1 MTDRTIKTIEADLDA
16 KRAQLEDGMANMRD
30 KLQPEALLEAGK
42 DAANTH
48 LVPVATAAGAK
59 AANVAKAHPLA
70 LALIGAGAAWLMW
83 SNREKPDTKPADD
96 SPLAGTKYEAL
107 SRWEDEGGPL
117 PPDEDLALSEADLA
131 EDDGWMAEAD
141 SLRDRARG
149 LLAQIDKAAREKLA
163 PAADLAKE
171 RAGVLAA
178 LTSDVRHVMSQG
190 LEGLTDQAKSAALS
204 AREAAYSAR
213 LSAGEAAQKG
223 VTLAKENPLI
233 VAALVGA
240 AGVAVAGALPRNKAE
255 SGQVA
260 QWRDKLFAAATAYAA
275 GAIEKQITAFTD
287 SLSKPVGEAKPADE
301 ADDPRQAA
309 AVKAGRES
317 SVSRL

>member
-1 MTDRTIKTIEADLDA
+1 MTDRTITTIEAELDA
-16 KRAQLEDGMANMRD
+16 KRAKLEEGMATMRD

-48 LVPVATAAGAK
+48 LVPVAAAAGAK
-59 AANVAKAHPLA
+59 AATAVKAHPVA

-83 SNREKPDTKPADD
+83 NNREKADEKPVDD
-96 SPLAGTKYEAL
+96 SALAGTKYEAL

-117 PPDEDLALSEADLA
+117 PPEEDLALSDAVLED
-131 EDDGWMAEAD
+131 DDGWMAEAD
-141 SLRDRARG
+141 SLRDRARA

-171 RAGVLAA
+171 RAGVLSA
-178 LTSDVRHVMSQG
+178 LTSDVRNVMSKG
-190 LEGLTDQAKSAALS
+190 LDGLGDQAKAAALS
-204 AREAAYSAR
+204 AREAAYTAR

-240 AGVAVAGALPRNKAE
+240 AGVAVAAALPRNKKE

-260 QWRDKLFAAATAYAA
+260 QWRDKIFAAATAYAA
-275 GAIEKQITAFTD
+275 GAIEKQVTAFAD
-287 SLSKPVGEAKPADE
+287 SLTNPTGKAKEAAAEDT
-301 ADDPRQAA
+301 PRQTAA
-309 AVKAGRES
+309 AKAGRES
-317 SVSRL
+317 TVSRL